1 MIGELQLIRDIEPNW
16 TPETKQTKKC
26 LARETEYHGNQGGKN
41 ESECLIA
48 QWNTRTSWKEHEY

>member
-1 MIGELQLIRDIEPNW
+1 MIGELQLIRDIEPNS

-48 QWNTRTSWKEHEY
+48 Q